1 MNGRNRLPALGLGL
15 LAPREATRRHL
26 RAGFSLEEFFDQLN
40 HRGVRYAVLR
50 WFETLP
56 DVDPG
61 EDIDILVA
69 DEDLPELRSFLGS
82 HRVAPARQKF
92 DVYSVTGLPGSD
104 YHGIPYLSPALARR
118 LLERSVLLR
127 GRYRVPCPEDHFAS
141 LAYHAVYHKGERSGL
156 PETDESGAPAGV
168 VPEHDYSA
176 ILADLAGRIS
186 LSVPVT
192 LTGLDAHLA
201 ATGLRPPLDTLEK
214 LGESNPWLRR
224 RVDEEFGP
232 ADAGLPGLS
241 VFVVREGAAA
251 LLDRVRTEL
260 LREGW
265 EPLETVRLDH
275 DAAARVSA
283 RVRGGNWGAG
293 PWPVSGGGP
302 AAYVIGYDLSAAVG
316 DEIMAPDP
324 DRVTASKLAIRRR
337 LLADQPAGASFNP
350 LHSSDNPRQAL
361 DYLELLGDP
370 ALIERMR
377 RRISDLRADMVFPY
391 PVVQLLPSMRRRAVT
406 AVVAHP
412 EFGECVC
419 KLFYPSARRFLLREV
434 RARTEFA
441 AAPEVPALL
450 DTGGNWLLSP
460 RYRDTG
466 AHLRR
471 QLPGSP
477 YAQLTPSASRALAR
491 LARDLHERNAYLLD
505 LTPLNLVSD
514 ASEGLKVLDWEFLQD
529 FPGARPP
536 LTASPTVLGR
546 ADGFPGVDT
555 PLGVSAQGDSVVT
568 VLSPMVT
575 GLPAS
580 VLLAGPDPAV
590 ALAAEPGM
598 VAAFLVRGART
609 AVKRARSTSRRTV
622 RQIGR
627 AVVALLERR
636 PTRGAG

>member
-1 MNGRNRLPALGLGL
+1 
-15 LAPREATRRHL
+15 
-26 RAGFSLEEFFDQLN
+26 
-40 HRGVRYAVLR
+40 
-50 WFETLP
+50 
-56 DVDPG
+56 
-61 EDIDILVA
+61 
-69 DEDLPELRSFLGS
+69 
-82 HRVAPARQKF
+82 
-92 DVYSVTGLPGSD
+92 VYSVTGLPGSD
-104 YHGIPYLSPALARR
+104 YHGIPYLSPAMARR
-118 LLERSVLLR
+118 VLERSVLLR

-141 LAYHAVYHKGERSGL
+141 LAYHAIYHKGERSGL
-156 PETDESGAPAGV
+156 PETEQSGAPAGV
-168 VPEHDYSA
+168 SAEHDYAA
-176 ILADLAGRIS
+176 ILADLAERIS
-186 LSVPVT
+186 LSVPIT

-214 LGESNPWLRR
+214 LGESNAWLRR

-232 ADAGLPGLS
+232 ADAGLPGLA
-241 VFVVREGAAA
+241 VFVVRERAAA

-265 EPLETVRLDH
+265 EPLETVHLDP
-275 DAAARVSA
+275 AAASRVGA

-302 AAYVIGYDLSAAVG
+302 TAYVIGYDLSAAVG
-316 DEIMAPDP
+316 DGVMAADP

-337 LLADQPAGASFNP
+337 LLADQPGGAAFNP

-361 DYLELLGDP
+361 DYLELLDDP
-370 ALIERMR
+370 ALVERLR

-391 PVVQLLPSMRRRAVT
+391 PVVELLPSMRRRAVT

-412 EFGECVC
+412 EFGESVC
-419 KLFYPSARRFLLREV
+419 KLFYPSARRFLLREL
-434 RARTEFA
+434 RARTDFA
-441 AAPEVPALL
+441 AVPEVPALL
-450 DTGGNWLLSP
+450 ETGGNWLLSP
-460 RYRDTG
+460 RYQDTG

-477 YAQLTPSASRALAR
+477 HAQLTPSASRALAR
-491 LARDLHERNAYLLD
+491 LARELHGRNAYLLD

-546 ADGFPGVDT
+546 ADGFPDVDT
-555 PLGVSAQGDSVVT
+555 PLGVSAQGHSVVT
-568 VLSPMVT
+568 ALSPMLT
-575 GLPAS
+575 GVPAS
-580 VLLAGPDPAV
+580 VLLAGSGPAI

-598 VAAFLVRGART
+598 VAAFLLRGART

-627 AVVALLERR
+627 AVVSLLERR
-636 PTRGAG
+636 AARGAG